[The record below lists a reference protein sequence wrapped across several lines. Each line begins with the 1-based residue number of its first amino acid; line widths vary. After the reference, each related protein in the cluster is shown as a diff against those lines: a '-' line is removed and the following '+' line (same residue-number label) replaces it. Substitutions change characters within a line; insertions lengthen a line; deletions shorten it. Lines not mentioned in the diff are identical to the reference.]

1 VDNLDGMTLPGS
13 WKQAPRGWGNNLHKL
28 APYLGG
34 YPPAL
39 AHYFVSRYSDPGAT
53 VYDPFSGGG
62 TTVLEALLMG
72 REGIGND
79 AFPYAY
85 VLSSAKSCPMTPTA
99 FSTYLKA
106 KLREAESQPG
116 DLALLDNE
124 DMLVFFHEKTLDE
137 LLRLRTVVKDDPSPE
152 ALFLKAVI
160 CGVLHG
166 PSKMFLSLS
175 MKDTTSSTTN
185 YVRNYVATH
194 GLIRPERG
202 VYASAMNKMARST
215 DGGLPDHHG
224 TIHYGDARATPIRD
238 ESVDVIVTSPPY
250 MSVLDYPWNNWIRLW
265 WLGEDRLASRAK
277 LTSTSVEKNYRRFMC
292 DVCRELYRVLKPNSA
307 AVIVV
312 GDVKKVRPSGEVQ
325 FINSALLIA
334 EEAARAGFEI
344 ECIINDT
351 YKMRNRPFLVFNA
364 LKWEY
369 DPSEH
374 AAKSSVPIDRC
385 LVLRK
390 GIVRARDVDAP
401 WLRTPTGQ
409 YAFDIPLTMA
419 ADN

>member
-1 VDNLDGMTLPGS
+1 M
-13 WKQAPRGWGNNLHKL
+13 APRGWGNNLHKL

-39 AHYFVSRYSDPGAT
+39 AHFFISRYSDPGA
-53 VYDPFSGGG
+53 VIYDPFSGGG

-72 REGIGND
+72 REAIGND

-85 VLSSAKSCPMTPTA
+85 VLSSAKARPMTPAA
-99 FSTYLKA
+99 FSRYLKD
-106 KLREAESQPG
+106 KLGEAETQPRN
-116 DLALLDNE
+116 LSLLDNE
-124 DMLVFFHEKTLDE
+124 DMLVFFSERTLDE
-137 LLRLRTVVKDDPSPE
+137 ILRLRAVVREDMTPE

-166 PSKMFLSLS
+166 PSKMFLSLP

-185 YVRNYVATH
+185 YIRNYVAKH
-194 GLIRPERG
+194 RLVRPERSI
-202 VYASAMNKMARST
+202 YESAMNKIARSM
-215 DGGLPDHHG
+215 DDGLPDHFG
-224 TIHYGDARATPIRD
+224 TVHFGDARHGPVPDR
-238 ESVDVIVTSPPY
+238 SVDLVVTSPPY
-250 MSVLDYPWNNWIRLW
+250 LSVLDYPWNNWIRLW
-265 WLGEDRLASRAK
+265 WLGHDRLASRSR
-277 LTSTSVEKNYRRFMC
+277 LTSTSVEQRYRTFMRA
-292 DVCRELYRVLKPNSA
+292 VCKELYRVLKPDSA

-312 GDVKKVRPSGEVQ
+312 GDVKKVRPNGEVQ

-334 EEAARAGFEI
+334 EEAAHLGFEI

-390 GIVRARDVDAP
+390 GVITTREVHPP
-401 WLRTPTGQ
+401 WFRTRKGQ
-409 YAFDIPLTMA
+409 MTLPISMA
-419 ADN
+419 AGD